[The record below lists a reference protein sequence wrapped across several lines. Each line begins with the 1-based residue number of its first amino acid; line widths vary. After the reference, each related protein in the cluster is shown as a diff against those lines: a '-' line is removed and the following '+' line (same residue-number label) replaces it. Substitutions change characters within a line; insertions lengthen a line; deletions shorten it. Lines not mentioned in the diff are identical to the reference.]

1 MEYAVTSVAKN
12 ITDAS
17 NDDNTF
23 EKSVDAVAE
32 NISNSKVTPE
42 ISVTVKRR
50 GETLEITS
58 NGKTY
63 NMTFALLQELGVPLA
78 HLEIV

>member
-17 NDDNTF
+17 IDDNTF

>member
-1 MEYAVTSVAKN
+1 MEGAVTSVAKN
-12 ITDAS
+12 ITAEVEVPAL
-17 NDDNTF
+17 DNS
-23 EKSVDAVAE
+23 EMSKSVSAVAKS
-32 NISNSKVTPE
+32 ISKEPL
-42 ISVTVKRR
+42 IVTVKRR